1 MRVAAPVS
9 STPTMAEWWP
19 MRRRRS
25 GFTLIELLV
34 VIAIIAIM
42 LSLLL
47 PGVQKVREAAA
58 RVRCQNNLKQITLAI
73 HSFHEQTGR
82 LPPGGDHGTASPNY
96 ANYAAANKES
106 EWSWAFHILPH
117 LEKGNNFSSNESVV
131 RLHPI
136 PIYHCSARRVAN
148 AYGTPPVAKI
158 DYACNSGITNNP
170 GTETS
175 TGVFS
180 GEEGVI
186 RRSRMKRLKWQDIE
200 DGQSSTL
207 LVAEKQMNKATFGFS
222 YDDNEAYCTSGWN
235 NDYETY
241 RIGIQPA
248 KDFATPT
255 SDKASRR
262 GFGSSHSTVFTAGF
276 CDGSVRSVRHSVNLT
291 VWRAACGRNDKV
303 AYSDQDL

>member
-1 MRVAAPVS
+1 
-9 STPTMAEWWP
+9 

-82 LPPGGDHGTASPNY
+82 LPPGGDHGTASPYY
-96 ANYAAANKES
+96 ANYAAAYKES

-117 LEKGNNFSSNESVV
+117 LEKGTNFSSNESVV

-158 DYACNSGITNNP
+158 DYACNSGTASN
-170 GTETS
+170 
-175 TGVFS
+175 
-180 GEEGVI
+180 GEGDEGVI
-186 RRSRMKRLKWQDIE
+186 RRSKHKRLKWQDIE

-207 LVAEKQMNKATFGFS
+207 LVAEKRMNKAQFGFS

-255 SDKASRR
+255 SDKASQK
-262 GFGSSHSTVFTAGF
+262 GFGSSHNTVFTAGF

-291 VWRAACGRNDKV
+291 VWKAACGRNDKV